1 MSKIKI
7 GVIAAA
13 GKGTRAYPRTTF
25 IPKPLFQI
33 EGKSFLLRNVQLLID
48 TFAVEKIYILVGH
61 LKEQVIAEID
71 AIRKIGVPADLQAMD
86 WTTKGLA
93 SDIASLQDK
102 IDSPF
107 LTILGDEFY
116 YKSNHGVFLASL
128 EKQPRA
134 ECLIGV
140 LKTSILSRIRK
151 NYSVELENND
161 RVKHLVE
168 KPVDPPNQYL
178 GLGSYYFT
186 PKYFEFFRQTPPS
199 AKSGVIEITEVIDKM
214 ARETKQVYA
223 THVQCD
229 YFNINS
235 MQDYHQA
242 VYEVRNDLFSK
253 YKVSLIIPTYNNER
267 SISDVLHDF
276 QNKVHEMILV
286 DSGSED
292 QTLQLAKEFQSKTI
306 TIDANGNKNLG
317 ERVRKGIAMASGDIA
332 IVISPGGEFR
342 SKDFP
347 KLLEYLKD
355 CDMVVGT
362 RTTRQMI
369 EQGSN
374 LKPIPRLLNL
384 IMGKLVEV
392 FWWSQE
398 PRFTDVD
405 CRYMAVWKE
414 SFEKILPSLTVSNK
428 FYTVEMMIEIVRAH
442 MRCIEIPVSYHRPVE
457 QTRYGFLQAVS
468 DAFSILQI
476 ILKKKLG

>member
-33 EGKSFLLRNVQLLID
+33 EGKSFLFRNVQLLID
-48 TFAVEKIYILVGH
+48 TFAVEKIYVLVGH

-71 AIRKIGVPADLQAMD
+71 RIRQTGITADLQAMD

-116 YKSNHGVFLASL
+116 YKSNHEVFLASL
-128 EKQPRA
+128 EKQPQA

-151 NYSVELENND
+151 NYSVELESND

-186 PKYFEFFRQTPPS
+186 PKSFEFFQQTPPS

-214 ARETKQVYA
+214 ARETKQVFA
-223 THVQCD
+223 THVRCD

-253 YKVSLIIPTYNNER
+253 YKVSLVVPTYNNER

-276 QNKVHEMILV
+276 QSKVHEIILV
-286 DSGSED
+286 DPGSLANSNVLSPEPESTRIISC
-292 QTLQLAKEFQSKTI
+292 TLLWKSCI
-306 TIDANGNKNLG
+306 T
-317 ERVRKGIAMASGDIA
+317 
-332 IVISPGGEFR
+332 
-342 SKDFP
+342 
-347 KLLEYLKD
+347 Y
-355 CDMVVGT
+355 
-362 RTTRQMI
+362 
-369 EQGSN
+369 
-374 LKPIPRLLNL
+374 
-384 IMGKLVEV
+384 
-392 FWWSQE
+392 
-398 PRFTDVD
+398 
-405 CRYMAVWKE
+405 
-414 SFEKILPSLTVSNK
+414 
-428 FYTVEMMIEIVRAH
+428 
-442 MRCIEIPVSYHRPVE
+442 
-457 QTRYGFLQAVS
+457 
-468 DAFSILQI
+468 
-476 ILKKKLG
+476 